1 MTSLP
6 TDTSGAA
13 IAVPAPSKRSLRRRF
28 RSRNTQKT
36 LSFYLFILPWLLGF
50 VALVVLPLSGGF
62 ALSFTN
68 YDGLNLGSLK
78 FLGMKNYVRI
88 FSDAD
93 AMYSFRR
100 VLLWTALNV
109 PLWLCSSFVLAYIL
123 NQSVRGRGAFRTL
136 YYLPSVIPLVAV
148 AWIGRIMLHQHFGAV
163 NQALR
168 IFIPGATVN
177 WLTEYAIISLTG
189 VAVWTGLGS
198 GIVIFLAGLQG
209 IPTSLEEAAVIDG
222 ASKLQSFR
230 HVTIPLMTPLIFY
243 QLVLSLVTAM
253 QYFALPLLLAPNAAG
268 NTGALATPPTRSVYL
283 FMIHVFRQAFA
294 FQRYGY
300 SLALTWFLVV
310 VVLLLTAVLFWTAP
324 KWVHYDN

>member
-1 MTSLP
+1 M
-6 TDTSGAA
+6 
-13 IAVPAPSKRSLRRRF
+13 
-28 RSRNTQKT
+28 
-36 LSFYLFILPWLLGF
+36 
-50 VALVVLPLSGGF
+50 ALVVLPLSGGF

-78 FLGMKNYVRI
+78 FLGSKNYTRI
-88 FSDAD
+88 FQDAD

-123 NQSVRGRGAFRTL
+123 NQSVNGRGAFRTL

-148 AWIGRIMLHQHFGAV
+148 AWIGRIMLHQNFGAV
-163 NQALR
+163 NQSLR
-168 IFIPGATVN
+168 IFFPDLTIN
-177 WLTEYAIISLTG
+177 WLTEYAMISLTTI
-189 VAVWTGLGS
+189 AVWTGLGS

-253 QYFALPLLLAPNAAG
+253 QYFALADAAGAERGRQYGRAGDAAYTLGLSVHDPRLSSGVRFSALRLLAGADLVPGRGRAALHG
-268 NTGALATPPTRSVYL
+268 DPVLDRAEVGAL
-283 FMIHVFRQAFA
+283 
-294 FQRYGY
+294 
-300 SLALTWFLVV
+300 
-310 VVLLLTAVLFWTAP
+310 
-324 KWVHYDN
+324 